1 MKTKTGLLFALNLRL
16 FDSTVQSLVAGRA
29 DAGAAKSDDAA
40 QTGDDK
46 NFPSA
51 AGKGKRAGIP
61 LSQVKYG
68 KHDDNE
74 TKNDIIAA
82 AKDTASDNGQ
92 NRDAAG
98 NISTTAVNSDLNAK
112 KAEFE
117 KLINSDYKDLFTERV
132 QGIIDKRFKETKN
145 LEAQLERLSP
155 VIEILSSKYGVPTD
169 DIDKLSK
176 AIQDDDSYYEDEA
189 AQKGLTVEQLKKF
202 KKMERENAELKR
214 AHEEFQRRQNAD
226 RIYADWIHQS
236 EQVKQI
242 YPSFDLNDEIQN
254 PSFLKLLK
262 SGVDV
267 KAAYQAVHMDDI
279 LGGAM
284 QYTAQKIQQQ
294 TVNSIKARA
303 NRPTENGL
311 SSQTG
316 VVVKNDVS
324 KLTAA
329 DRREIARRVQFG
341 EHIKF

>member
-1 MKTKTGLLFALNLRL
+1 MKIKTGLLFALNLRL
-16 FDSTVQSLVAGRA
+16 FDSASSVAVAGA
-29 DAGAAKSDDAA
+29 TDGITAKSEVAA
-40 QTGDDK
+40 QTGDGN
-46 NFPSA
+46 NFPSV
-51 AGKGKRAGIP
+51 AGKGKRASIP

-68 KHDDNE
+68 KQTEGNAVAE
-74 TKNDIIAA
+74 AA
-82 AKDTASDNGQ
+82 ADDGQ

-98 NISTTAVNSDLNAK
+98 NTKPTTAAACDLDTK

-145 LEAQLERLSP
+145 LETRLERLSP
-155 VIEILSSKYGVPTD
+155 IIEIVSSKYGVSAD

-189 AQKGLTVEQLKKF
+189 AQKGLTVEQLKGY
-202 KKMERENAELKR
+202 KKMERENAELKQ

-226 RIYADWIHQS
+226 MIYSDWLRQS

-242 YPSFDLNDEIQN
+242 YPAFDLNNEIQN

-294 TVNSIKARA
+294 TVNNIKARA

-329 DRREIARRVQFG
+329 DRREIARRVQHG
-341 EHIKF
+341 EHINF

>member
-1 MKTKTGLLFALNLRL
+1 MKTKTGLPFALNLRL
-16 FDSTVQSLVAGRA
+16 FDTAGSGTVAGGTSITTA
-29 DAGAAKSDDAA
+29 ESEGAA
-40 QTGDDK
+40 QTGDGK
-46 NFPSA
+46 NFPSV
-51 AGKGKRAGIP
+51 AGKSKRAGIP

-68 KHDDNE
+68 KDDNGE
-74 TKNDIIAA
+74 TYADNAVVENAA
-82 AKDTASDNGQ
+82 DNGQ

-98 NISTTAVNSDLNAK
+98 NISTTAVNSDLNTK

-132 QGIIDKRFKETKN
+132 QGIIDKRFKETKT
-145 LEAQLERLSP
+145 LEAQLERLNP
-155 VIEILSSKYGVPTD
+155 VIDILSSKYGVSSD

-202 KKMERENAELKR
+202 KKMERENTELKR

-236 EQVKQI
+236 EQIKQI
-242 YPSFDLNDEIQN
+242 YPAFDLNDEIKN

-284 QYTAQKIQQQ
+284 QYTAQKIHQQ
-294 TVNSIKARA
+294 TVNNIKARA

-316 VVVKNDVS
+316 VVIKNDVS

-329 DRREIARRVQFG
+329 DRREIARRVQYG
-341 EHIKF
+341 EQIKF